1 MPLFR
6 PPLGLAGKANV
17 GILIPMNPKI
27 RSSEIVGVILA
38 GGRSS
43 RMGGGDKCLV
53 ELAGRPLLA
62 HAIERLQPQVVRLVI
77 NANGDPS
84 RFAAFGLPVVP
95 DRDGAFKGPLAGI
108 LAGMD
113 WARSHAP
120 GAGLIATAAAD
131 TPLFPGELVE
141 RMKLALTEK
150 SRIAIAS
157 SGGHAHPVFGLFP
170 MELADD
176 LARFLDRSPKLAAM
190 AWIDRHPW
198 TSVEFQPANS
208 QAVDPF
214 LNMNTPD
221 DLAAMQSE
229 MAQKGLY

>member
-1 MPLFR
+1 MSAFSW
-6 PPLGLAGKANV
+6 
-17 GILIPMNPKI
+17 PMNPEI

-62 HAIERLQPQVVRLVI
+62 HAIERLQPQVARLVI

-113 WARSHAP
+113 WVKTHGP
-120 GAGLIATAAAD
+120 EAGFIATVAAD
-131 TPLFPGELVE
+131 TPLLPRELVE
-141 RMKLALTEK
+141 RLGRALAGE
-150 SRIAIAS
+150 SRIAIAC
-157 SGGHAHPVFGLFP
+157 SGGHLHPVFGLFP
-170 MELADD
+170 VEFADD
-176 LARFLDRSPKLAAM
+176 LARFLEQSPKLAAM
-190 AWIDRHPW
+190 AWIDRHAW
-198 TSVEFQPANS
+198 TAVEFLPTGPGDF
-208 QAVDPF
+208 DPF
-214 LNMNTPD
+214 LNVNTPD
-221 DLAAMQSE
+221 DLAALQSE
-229 MAQKGLY
+229 IAQKGLY